1 MIRKICPK
9 CASVAWENSDEKC
22 RFCESSLIKLTFLQS
37 IKLSSINNLE
47 EKYLYITQEILN
59 NELDATCVKI
69 RDEKI
74 NKAKKEYNEYIK
86 QQEAEREQK
95 EREKIS
101 AYQDKYFSFL
111 EEAQNQGIPRSRAEE
126 IASYAMQHNM
136 YQLPHCPAC
145 GSVDANKIGTG
156 TKVAKTAA
164 FGVVGAMSDA
174 GKTWKCCKCGT
185 KW

>member
-1 MIRKICPK
+1 MMLKRACLR
-9 CASVAWENSDEKC
+9 CGFCDFTNTSEKC
-22 RFCESSLIKLTFLQS
+22 RVCGGSYSNLSLIQGY
-37 IKLSSINNLE
+37 KLSKLGQNERISYMEQKIIGHKIDPNYDKMRREHIQSAIE
-47 EKYLYITQEILN
+47 EY
-59 NELDATCVKI
+59 
-69 RDEKI
+69 
-74 NKAKKEYNEYIK
+74 
-86 QQEAEREQK
+86 QQQKAEREQK
-95 EREKIS
+95 ERKKIS

-126 IASYAMQHNM
+126 IASYAMQHNL

-174 GKTWKCCKCGT
+174 GKTWKCCKCGS

>member
-1 MIRKICPK
+1 MSRMLRLVCNN
-9 CASVAWENSDEKC
+9 CGYCEFLNESEKC
-22 RFCESSLIKLTFLQS
+22 PACGGTYIKVSLIQAYKIENRSFDDRFKYIEDNI
-37 IKLSSINNLE
+37 IKHKIDP
-47 EKYLYITQEILN
+47 KYAQLRKNYQDRKWAEYQQQ
-59 NELDATCVKI
+59 K
-69 RDEKI
+69 
-74 NKAKKEYNEYIK
+74 KKE
-86 QQEAEREQK
+86 QQK

-101 AYQDKYFSFL
+101 AYQDKYFLFL
-111 EEAQNQGIPRSRAEE
+111 KEAQNQGIPRSRAEE

>member
-9 CASVAWENSDEKC
+9 CASVAWKNSDEKC
-22 RFCESSLIKLTFLQS
+22 RFCESPLIKITFLQS
-37 IKLSSINNLE
+37 IKLTSINNLE

-59 NELDATCVKI
+59 NELDTTCVKI

-86 QQEAEREQK
+86 QQKAEREQK

-101 AYQDKYFSFL
+101 AYQDKYLSFL
-111 EEAQNQGIPRSRAEE
+111 EEAQNQGIPRSKAEE

>member
-9 CASVAWENSDEKC
+9 CASVAWKDSDEKC

-86 QQEAEREQK
+86 QQEAQREKKNEKKFQHTKINISHFLKRLKIKGYLVAEQK
-95 EREKIS
+95 RLLHMLCSIICIS
-101 AYQDKYFSFL
+101 YL
-111 EEAQNQGIPRSRAEE
+111 IVR
-126 IASYAMQHNM
+126 H
-136 YQLPHCPAC
+136 
-145 GSVDANKIGTG
+145 
-156 TKVAKTAA
+156 
-164 FGVVGAMSDA
+164 VVL
-174 GKTWKCCKCGT
+174 
-185 KW
+185 